1 MTENGFRE
9 EEESLIVFHCLQSL
23 HVSLRRRF
31 SHFELQTLDLTYR
44 TVGKAQSYLVTR
56 TIYQAAKQRMDFFFF
71 FGMCPIEKNR
81 KSTYDLLNLI
91 AISKAAQSLSLC
103 PSL

>member
-31 SHFELQTLDLTYR
+31 SHFELQPLGLTYR

-71 FGMCPIEKNR
+71 WHVSHREK
-81 KSTYDLLNLI
+81 
-91 AISKAAQSLSLC
+91 
-103 PSL
+103 